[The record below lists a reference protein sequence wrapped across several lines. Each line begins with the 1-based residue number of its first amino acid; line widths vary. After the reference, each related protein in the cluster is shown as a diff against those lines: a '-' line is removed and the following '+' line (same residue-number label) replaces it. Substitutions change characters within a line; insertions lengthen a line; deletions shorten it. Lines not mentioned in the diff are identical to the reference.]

1 MQQRTNHTI
10 RRAGMLATSVAA
22 ISLLAACATRD
33 APLEPLQ
40 KARAAVS
47 TAMNDPKVVQLA
59 PLELKSATDTL
70 SEADNAWT
78 KDADTAQATHLSRLA
93 LQRAQIAQNVA
104 QTRQLDTDIKQA
116 GVDAERQRLQGNVS
130 QAQMQAERARAAAAA
145 NATAAQQAQAQA
157 QSAEQRAAAS
167 AAQVKDLQSKLNDL
181 QAQQTER
188 GLLVTLGDVLFE
200 FGKSDL
206 TSQAAPRL
214 DKLAKFLAEF
224 PNRKLLIEGY
234 TDSVGTTQFNQTL
247 SERRAAAV
255 QSALVTRG
263 VAADR
268 ITARGYGKEYP
279 VADNSSPEGRAMNRR
294 VEIVIADE
302 NGNLRSRR

>member
-1 MQQRTNHTI
+1 MRGPL
-10 RRAGMLATSVAA
+10 RRAGMLTTSVVA
-22 ISLLAACATRD
+22 ISLLAACASRN

-40 KARAAVS
+40 KARAAVN
-47 TAMNDPKVVQLA
+47 TAMNDAKVVQLA

-70 SEADNAWT
+70 AQADTAWT
-78 KDADTAQATHLSRLA
+78 KEADATEATHLSNLA
-93 LQRAQIAQNVA
+93 VRRAQIAQNVA
-104 QTRQLDTDIKQA
+104 QTRQLDADIKQA
-116 GVDAERQRLQGNVS
+116 GVNAERQRLQGDAARAQQ
-130 QAQMQAERARAAAAA
+130 QADQARAAAAA
-145 NATAAQQAQAQA
+145 SATAADRARQQTQAAQ
-157 QSAEQRAAAS
+157 
-167 AAQVKDLQSKLNDL
+167 AQVKDLQARLNEL

-200 FGKSDL
+200 FGKAEL

-214 DKLAKFLAEF
+214 DKLAQFLTEF

-234 TDSVGTTQFNQTL
+234 TDSVGTAAANQTL
-247 SERRAAAV
+247 SERRAASV
-255 QSALVTRG
+255 QSALASRG

-268 ITARGYGKEYP
+268 MTVRGYGKDFP
-279 VADNSSPEGRAMNRR
+279 VADNASPEGRAMNRR

>member
-1 MQQRTNHTI
+1 MQHTQQPTTSI
-10 RRAGMLATSVAA
+10 RGPLRRAGMLTTSVVA
-22 ISLLAACATRD
+22 ISLLAACASRN

-40 KARAAVS
+40 KARAAVN
-47 TAMNDPKVVQLA
+47 TAMNDAKVVQLA

-70 SEADNAWT
+70 AQADTAWT
-78 KDADTAQATHLSRLA
+78 KEADATEATHLSNLA
-93 LQRAQIAQNVA
+93 VRRAQIAQNVA
-104 QTRQLDTDIKQA
+104 QTRQLDADIKQA
-116 GVDAERQRLQGNVS
+116 GVNAERQRLQGDAARAQQ
-130 QAQMQAERARAAAAA
+130 QADQARAAAAA
-145 NATAAQQAQAQA
+145 SATAADRARQQTQAAQ
-157 QSAEQRAAAS
+157 
-167 AAQVKDLQSKLNDL
+167 AQVKDLQARLNEL

-200 FGKSDL
+200 FGKAEL

-214 DKLAKFLAEF
+214 DKLAQFLTEF

-234 TDSVGTTQFNQTL
+234 TDSVGTAAANQTL
-247 SERRAAAV
+247 SERRAASV
-255 QSALVTRG
+255 QSALASRG

-268 ITARGYGKEYP
+268 MTVRGYGKDFP
-279 VADNSSPEGRAMNRR
+279 VADNASPEGRAMNRR